1 MTKLLK
7 GFMVARPH
15 EFGKSIFCS
24 NILFLGCSYWYPCSD
39 FKLWRTEISPIRNRK
54 YSTDFPSHIVL
65 NCDLSWLGT
74 RWVIIRA
81 PNSNS
86 VEANSDSKIRR
97 FRLSTLPIQFLL
109 RFGWVVY
116 VAKVF
121 PIPIYPI
128 RIWII
133 DLLALK
139 SQSSQLYWTPS
150 RTDWKCCLRMFFHLA
165 LKWHSSQ
172 VYYML

>member
-7 GFMVARPH
+7 GFMVARQH

-74 RWVIIRA
+74 RWVIIHKVCLISETDLILYGREVQHE
-81 PNSNS
+81 SEGGQ
-86 VEANSDSKIRR
+86 V
-97 FRLSTLPIQFLL
+97 L
-109 RFGWVVY
+109 R
-116 VAKVF
+116 
-121 PIPIYPI
+121 
-128 RIWII
+128 
-133 DLLALK
+133 
-139 SQSSQLYWTPS
+139 
-150 RTDWKCCLRMFFHLA
+150 
-165 LKWHSSQ
+165 
-172 VYYML
+172 